1 MVENTTPVTRL
12 RLLVQGYELPAEA
25 CVRAMQLIA
34 SQRRFFTDAH
44 IGDQIEGDMV
54 PVKPWRGATAR
65 GAAWVAAET
74 LIWEAWRRK
83 EVRQVP
89 TRRARQLWQ
98 VIR

>member
-1 MVENTTPVTRL
+1 MVENTTPLARL

-34 SQRRFFTDAH
+34 SQRGFFSDAD
-44 IGDQIEGDMV
+44 IGDQIQGDMV
-54 PVKPWRGATAR
+54 PIKPWRGATAA

-74 LIWEAWRRK
+74 LIWEAWRRN
-83 EVRQVP
+83 EVRQIP
-89 TRRARQLWQ
+89 TLRARQLWQ

>member
-1 MVENTTPVTRL
+1 MAENTMPVARL

-44 IGDQIEGDMV
+44 IGNQIEGDMV
-54 PVKPWRGATAR
+54 PVRPWHGATAR
-65 GAAWVAAET
+65 SSAWGAAEI

-83 EVRQVP
+83 EVRQIP
-89 TRRARQLWQ
+89 TLRGRQQWQ

>member
-1 MVENTTPVTRL
+1 MARL

-44 IGDQIEGDMV
+44 IGNQIEGDMV
-54 PVKPWRGATAR
+54 PVRPWHGATAR
-65 GAAWVAAET
+65 SSAWGAAEI

-83 EVRQVP
+83 EVRQIP
-89 TRRARQLWQ
+89 TLRGRQQWQ